1 MLRTLPEID
10 VNASLF
16 GTIEYV
22 IDTQNVIFWEK
33 QCYIYLLFG
42 TKQTHGVD
50 HDHISLGKKWGSYLG
65 PSGDF
70 AIPKLLRCCCPVI
83 MWLSCGTQCCYTCAF

>member
-1 MLRTLPEID
+1 MLRTLPEIN

-33 QCYIYLLFG
+33 QRYFYLLFG

-50 HDHISLGKKWGSYLG
+50 HDHSKFFRRYVLTD
-65 PSGDF
+65 P
-70 AIPKLLRCCCPVI
+70 C
-83 MWLSCGTQCCYTCAF
+83 